1 MRAKRWIG
9 LGLTCVLLG
18 SSLAG
23 CGNVAETTT
32 EQEKSSEQDQEGK
45 VSSSATG
52 DAWTLAETTTYEPYP
67 ETVEFSV
74 GVRVRADVAYP
85 EGSADTAENSAFT
98 RFMKAKLNI
107 QSKDAFEA
115 VDDVDYET
123 KTNLAIASGEIP
135 DIINV
140 TYDQFRDLIEN
151 DMLEDLTDAYNN
163 CAGDLMK
170 EIYASGNNASLD
182 MATVD
187 GKLYGIPTT
196 SISQGPEMIWLRGD
210 WMDALG
216 LSEPKT
222 MEDVENI
229 VKEFIE
235 KDPGNNGAG
244 NTVGIPLCIEG
255 NNFIYDERT
264 AGAYRANNIFGMNH
278 AYPMQWIDDGT
289 GKAVYGSI
297 QPEMKESLTLLA
309 DWYKKGIIDQQ
320 FAVRSYD
327 EIRSM
332 INDGRCGSYFCY
344 WWAPYDSAGSYEL
357 NKDAEWRAYCIA
369 GSDGKVSV
377 ANKDPNQNYFVVRKG
392 FEHPELLVKAKS
404 LTLDYNQGTSGYTDT
419 SAEAQEYMNY
429 VVNGYGVEIIGGF
442 DWFDAA
448 ERSYVHIKEAME
460 GTRSAQDMT
469 NYENQLYQSCVAYL
483 DSVEKGEYP
492 DKSNWIDYQC
502 RVVACK
508 KILETPMNIIQ
519 PLYYGETPSMT
530 YMWEDMKKL
539 EKTTMM
545 KIIQNEAPVDEFDN
559 FVAEWNKIGGE
570 IITQE
575 VNDAIN

>member
-1 MRAKRWIG
+1 MKAKRWIG

-32 EQEKSSEQDQEGK
+32 EQEKSSEQNQEG
-45 VSSSATG
+45 VASSATG

-85 EGSADTAENSAFT
+85 EGSTDTAENSAFT

-309 DWYKKGIIDQQ
+309 DWYKKG
-320 FAVRSYD
+320 
-327 EIRSM
+327 
-332 INDGRCGSYFCY
+332 
-344 WWAPYDSAGSYEL
+344 L
-357 NKDAEWRAYCIA
+357 
-369 GSDGKVSV
+369 
-377 ANKDPNQNYFVVRKG
+377 
-392 FEHPELLVKAKS
+392 
-404 LTLDYNQGTSGYTDT
+404 
-419 SAEAQEYMNY
+419 
-429 VVNGYGVEIIGGF
+429 
-442 DWFDAA
+442 
-448 ERSYVHIKEAME
+448 
-460 GTRSAQDMT
+460 
-469 NYENQLYQSCVAYL
+469 
-483 DSVEKGEYP
+483 
-492 DKSNWIDYQC
+492 
-502 RVVACK
+502 
-508 KILETPMNIIQ
+508 
-519 PLYYGETPSMT
+519 
-530 YMWEDMKKL
+530 
-539 EKTTMM
+539 
-545 KIIQNEAPVDEFDN
+545 
-559 FVAEWNKIGGE
+559 
-570 IITQE
+570 
-575 VNDAIN
+575 